1 MSNIW
6 ASLSRIDVSDKV
18 EKKGNLSYLSWAWA
32 WGTVKELYPTA
43 QYEVKENVQYPDGSV
58 EVWVVV
64 KIEDQVHGM
73 WLPVMDH
80 KNNAIKN
87 PDARKISDARMRCLT
102 KCLAMFGLG
111 HYIYAGEDIPMPAK
125 PEPINYEAHR
135 ARWEEDPIKYMDEY
149 LELSEEDKIEVF
161 NSAPKGEKTGWKN
174 YIRST
179 EAEYHSQINDAITAV
194 QSLMFDAPLDF
205 HGVIEVWDELSDGQK
220 KALWASA
227 PEETKRHIRTSRE
240 SV

>member
-1 MSNIW
+1 MSNVW
-6 ASLSRIDVSDKV
+6 GALSRIDVSDKV

-32 WGTVKELYPTA
+32 WGTVKELYPNA
-43 QYEVKENVQYPDGSV
+43 KYEVKDNVQYPDGSV

-64 KIEDQVHGM
+64 QIEEQVHSM

-111 HYIYAGEDIPMPAK
+111 HYIYAGEDIPMPPK
-125 PEPINYEAHR
+125 PEPVDYEEHR
-135 ARWEEDPIKYMDEY
+135 SRFDNDPMGYIEVY
-149 LELSEEDKIEVF
+149 LELSEEAKIEIF
-161 NSAPKGEKTGWKN
+161 NAAPQGSKTEWKDQLRSAEKAYRGE
-174 YIRST
+174 I
-179 EAEYHSQINDAITAV
+179 EDAITAV
-194 QSLMFDAPLDF
+194 ETLMVEAPADF
-205 HGVIEVWDELSDGQK
+205 YAVLEVWDELTDGQK
-220 KALWASA
+220 KALWGSA
-227 PEETKRHIRTSRE
+227 PNDVKMYIKKAKE